1 MPPSTGYL
9 HGLSVFCAGRTLL
22 EVLLEPSHLLKE
34 AESKNNLTLRL
45 ALMEEFH
52 NLPINAVWDY
62 LCMTEDKGVGTS
74 WLEEMEKYEQ
84 EVQFKR

>member
-1 MPPSTGYL
+1 
-9 HGLSVFCAGRTLL
+9 
-22 EVLLEPSHLLKE
+22 
-34 AESKNNLTLRL
+34 
-45 ALMEEFH
+45 MEEFH